1 MKRQN
6 EQIKGNVSTQDKGC
20 FFLTMDF
27 ENLTHF
33 LSKGCLR
40 AWPGGTSQQLTAA
53 QACSLVIRFH
63 KNDRIRIRILFGF
76 PKMTEYEYEYYL
88 AYYLDSQKYIAGKS
102 QTNANS
108 AVLHAYH
115 SSEHLNT
122 HNREHFHKCEQCDL
136 AFLKKF

>member
-53 QACSLVIRFH
+53 QACSLEMIVDIMRILLFH
-63 KNDRIRIRILFGF
+63 KHHGVSLQNVGVTVSGAGLQEETFKLD
-76 PKMTEYEYEYYL
+76 PK
-88 AYYLDSQKYIAGKS
+88 KKS
-102 QTNANS
+102 PG
-108 AVLHAYH
+108 LP
-115 SSEHLNT
+115 
-122 HNREHFHKCEQCDL
+122 
-136 AFLKKF
+136 